1 MKIGVVSD
9 THCRKLPKQ
18 MVDDFKTVDLIVHLG
33 DFCSGKDLKALRKIN
48 KVRAVCGNMD
58 ELEVRQVL
66 PVRDIFEADGVKIG
80 LCHGEGSSS
89 GVLNFVKNVF
99 KRDKVDAI
107 VFGHSHQ
114 PCNEMIDGVLYF
126 NPGSA
131 TDTVRSVYRSYG
143 MLEVNNGKISGKII
157 KVNDADE

>member
-9 THCRKLPKQ
+9 THCYKIPEQ

-33 DFCSGKDLKALRKIN
+33 DFCSGKDLKAFRKIN

-58 ELEVRQVL
+58 EPEVSQVL
-66 PVRDIFEADGVKIG
+66 PVRDIFEVGGVKIG
-80 LCHGEGSSS
+80 LCHGEGSPS
-89 GVLNFVKNVF
+89 GVLSFVKNIF

-107 VFGHSHQ
+107 VFGHSHL
-114 PCNEMIDGVLYF
+114 PYNEIIDGVLYF

-131 TDTVRSVYRSYG
+131 TDKVRPPYRSYG
-143 MLEVNNGKISGKII
+143 MLEVDNGKISGKII